1 MAAPRAGCAV
11 GTSGAPAAVPHG
23 GRRRG
28 LL

>member
-23 GRRRG
+23 AGDAAC
-28 LL
+28 